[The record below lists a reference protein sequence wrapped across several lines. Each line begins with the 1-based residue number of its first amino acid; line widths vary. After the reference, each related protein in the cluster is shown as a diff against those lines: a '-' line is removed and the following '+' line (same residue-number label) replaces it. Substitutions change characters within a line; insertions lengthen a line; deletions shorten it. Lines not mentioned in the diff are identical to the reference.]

1 MKSPHGSPRKAS
13 PSRRNSVTARRW
25 LFVALAGVA
34 ALLVAGRALAG
45 VYAEWTWYA
54 AMGAL
59 PLFKSRLAH
68 EAAFRS
74 GALIAGF
81 MLAFGNLYTVRAS
94 IVSLALPRRIGNIEF
109 GEVVEGRYLTLA
121 VFVASIVIA
130 VILAVPDVDW
140 TTFALARIG
149 EPFGETDPYLDR
161 TFSTYIYQL
170 PFERSLY
177 LWTVVAVVLL
187 AILVVTLYAVTP
199 SLRLERGKLYVSA
212 YVRRHFAALAGIAL
226 ALVAWSYRLET
237 LSLLAHGSGV
247 GGAFSAFDHRVAVPL
262 LTGLSLGS
270 LVASVVVFWAGWH
283 GYHRVTFVI
292 VSVMILAGPGARTML
307 PLLARATTD
316 AEEARRQERPYLT
329 TRTLFTRRAFGID
342 EIVNADSAH
351 IAPLANGELT
361 AGVSSWDPAAL
372 MRTADVERRSL
383 VTAGFSWAAASG
395 GLTATIVQHG
405 TDATTAWPA
414 STIDATTA
422 DERGRALP
430 RVAERP
436 SMTDDAIPS
445 VLIGDGLPAY
455 AIVADSA
462 GRLASPEFGTW
473 WERIGQSWH
482 LQNPR
487 LLAGEPPSPRP
498 RIVFHREVRE
508 RLQAIAPFFTIGPTI
523 HALVRGDS
531 LYWVAELFS
540 TTNDYPL
547 SEPQLFAGESRHY
560 VRHAATAFV
569 QAQTGRIFLVAD
581 AHPDAI
587 ARTWMH
593 RFPWLFLARGT
604 LPNGLDAV
612 RPPAVDWAS
621 VQGAALARTG
631 FATDTMPPRALAR
644 ADDADADVAG
654 GAPTFFVAGPNGA
667 LGWSVGVLN
676 GNAHPIGALVARG
689 GAEPRTEWHA
699 TSALGLRWDQLL
711 ERLQHTADSAG
722 IGHQR
727 RQSRR
732 GRVQVL
738 PVGGSLAFVQSFYEW
753 PGDGAPTLTGVVLL
767 QNGVTRTAPTVAELL
782 GAGRSSK
789 AAGTEALRGRV
800 TILYDQMAAAMRRGD
815 WTAFGEAYAALG
827 KLLRSAP

>member
-1 MKSPHGSPRKAS
+1 
-13 PSRRNSVTARRW
+13 VTGRRW
-25 LFVALAGVA
+25 LFVALAVVA

-81 MLAFGNLYTVRAS
+81 LLAFGNLYAVRAS

-109 GEVVEGRYLTLA
+109 GEVVEGRFLTLA
-121 VFVASIVIA
+121 VFIASLILA
-130 VILAVPDVDW
+130 VILAVPDIDW
-140 TTFALARIG
+140 TNFALARIG

-161 TFSTYIYQL
+161 DFSTYIYQL
-170 PFERSLY
+170 PFERTLY
-177 LWTVVAVVLL
+177 LWTVVAIVLL
-187 AILVVTLYAVTP
+187 AFIVVTLYAVTP
-199 SLRLERGKLYVSA
+199 SLRVERGKLYVSA
-212 YVRRHFAALAGIAL
+212 YVRRHLAALAGIAL

-307 PLLARATTD
+307 PLLARATSD
-316 AEEARRQERPYLT
+316 AEEVRRRERPYLT

-351 IAPLANGELT
+351 IAPLAPSNL
-361 AGVSSWDPAAL
+361 ASGVSSWDPAAL
-372 MRTADVERRSL
+372 LRTADAERRSR
-383 VTAGFSWAAASG
+383 VNAGFSWTAAPG
-395 GLTATIVQHG
+395 GLVATVVQHG
-405 TDATTAWPA
+405 SDTEAEAEAAWTASATDATA
-414 STIDATTA
+414 A
-422 DERGRALP
+422 DERGHALP
-430 RVAERP
+430 RVAEVP
-436 SMTDDAIPS
+436 TTSDDVIQS
-445 VLIGDGLPAY
+445 VLIGDGLPSY
-455 AIVADSA
+455 AIVADST

-473 WERIGQSWH
+473 WERVGQAWH

-487 LLAGEPPSPRP
+487 LLAGESPSPRP
-498 RIVFHREVRE
+498 RIVFHRDVRD
-508 RLQAIAPFFTIGPTI
+508 RIQAVAPFFTIGPTI

-540 TTNDYPL
+540 TTDDYPL

-593 RFPWLFLARGT
+593 RFPWLFLASGT
-604 LPNGLDAV
+604 LPNGLDGV
-612 RPPAVDWAS
+612 RPPAIDWAS

-631 FATDTMPPRALAR
+631 FATDTIPPRALAR
-644 ADDADADVAG
+644 ADDADADLAG
-654 GAPTFFVAGPNGA
+654 GAPTFFVAGPNAA
-667 LGWSVGVLN
+667 LGWSVGVLD

-689 GAEPRTEWHA
+689 GAQPRTEWHA
-699 TSALGLRWDQLL
+699 TPALGLRWDQIL
-711 ERLQHTADSAG
+711 ERLQHTADSAA

-727 RQSRR
+727 RQARR

-738 PVGGSLAFVQSFYEW
+738 PVDGSLTFVQSFYEW
-753 PGDGAPTLTGVVLL
+753 PADGAPALTGVVLFE
-767 QNGVTRTAPTVAELL
+767 NGLTRTAPTVAELL
-782 GAGRSSK
+782 GSGRSS
-789 AAGTEALRGRV
+789 AVAGTEALRSRV

-815 WTAFGEAYAALG
+815 WKAFGDAYAALG

>member
-1 MKSPHGSPRKAS
+1 M
-13 PSRRNSVTARRW
+13 TARRW
-25 LFVALAGVA
+25 LFVSFAGVA
-34 ALLVAGRALAG
+34 ALLVVGRALAG

-68 EAAFRS
+68 EAAFRG

-81 MLAFGNLYTVRAS
+81 ILAFGNLYTVRAS

-109 GEVVEGRYLTLA
+109 GEVVEGRFLTLA
-121 VFVASIVIA
+121 VFLASLVLA
-130 VILAVPDVDW
+130 VMLAVPDIDW

-149 EPFGETDPYLDR
+149 QPFGETDPYLDR
-161 TFSTYIYQL
+161 DFSAYIYQL
-170 PFERSLY
+170 PFERTLY
-177 LWTVVAVVLL
+177 LWAVVAVVLL
-187 AILVVTLYAVTP
+187 TLLVVTLYAITP
-199 SLRLERGKLYVSA
+199 SLRVERGKLYVSV

-270 LVASVVVFWAGWH
+270 LVASAVVFWAGWH

-307 PLLARATTD
+307 PLLVRATTD
-316 AEEARRQERPYLT
+316 AEEVRRRERPYLT

-342 EIVNADSAH
+342 EIVSADSAH
-351 IAPLANGELT
+351 IAPLAKRELPT
-361 AGVSSWDPAAL
+361 SVSSWDPAAL
-372 MRTADVERRSL
+372 LRTADVERRSL
-383 VTAGFSWAAASG
+383 VTAGFSWVAVPG
-395 GLTATIVQHG
+395 GLAATIVQRG
-405 TDATTAWPA
+405 TDVTAAWPT
-414 STIDATTA
+414 STTDATTA

-430 RVAERP
+430 RVAAVP
-436 SMTDDAIPS
+436 VAAADAIQS

-462 GRLASPEFGTW
+462 GRMASPEFGTW

-487 LLAGEPPSPRP
+487 LLAGELPSPRP
-498 RIVFHREVRE
+498 RIIFHRKVRE
-508 RLQAIAPFFTIGPTI
+508 RIEAVAPFFTIGPTI

-540 TTNDYPL
+540 TTDDYPL
-547 SEPQLFAGESRHY
+547 AEPQLFAGESRHY

-587 ARTWMH
+587 ARTWMR
-593 RFPWLFLARGT
+593 RFPWLFVAPSR
-604 LPNGLDAV
+604 LPNGLDGV

-621 VQGAALARTG
+621 VQGGALARTG

-667 LGWSVGVLN
+667 LGWSVGVLD

-699 TSALGLRWDQLL
+699 IPPLGLRWDQIL

-727 RQSRR
+727 RQARR

-738 PVGGSLAFVQSFYEW
+738 PVDGSLTFVQSFYEW
-753 PGDGAPTLTGVVLL
+753 PADGAPVLTGVVLL
-767 QNGVTRTAPTVAELL
+767 ENGVTRTAPTVAELL
-782 GAGRSSK
+782 GAGRSST
-789 AAGTEALRGRV
+789 ASGTEALRGRV
-800 TILYDQMAAAMRRGD
+800 TILFDQMAAAMRHGD
-815 WTAFGEAYAALG
+815 WKAFGDAYAALG